1 MIPCAIQQTL
11 MELIFRYEKTALL
24 KQECRK
30 HFKVTL
36 IPSSYSLTSGRCI
49 SKRPHLLT
57 QQLNTRSY
65 LFQSSFFFCKNTLF
79 HKWSPHIHTRK
90 AHNKS
95 ETPSKISI
103 NEYTEKEE
111 RNSLEIIYCN
121 FKMSLF
127 KLKSPG
133 FF

>member
-1 MIPCAIQQTL
+1 MMPCAILQTL

-65 LFQSSFFFCKNTLF
+65 LFQSSYFFAKILF
-79 HKWSPHIHTRK
+79 STNGHHISTQEKHTINQKHHQKFLLMSILRK
-90 AHNKS
+90 RREIAW
-95 ETPSKISI
+95 
-103 NEYTEKEE
+103 
-111 RNSLEIIYCN
+111 RSLFCN